1 MKLQFRHREKTEQ
14 RTENTGKDRKLL
26 IVSALII
33 MVPLLCLLV
42 VYIAGLG
49 RYQSCFLNG
58 TVIDMVDVSDM
69 SITELEGRIGQ
80 YSLRVIERQADGT
93 TLEEEIP
100 GSEIGLSYIST
111 EPLQT
116 ILQEQNSF
124 LWFVKQDAVY
134 EMEDMLHYEEAVL
147 VEKIGGL
154 SGFQKEFIQ
163 EPTDAYIADYVPG
176 SGFEL
181 VAETPG
187 NRLNRDKTIEV
198 IKAAVEGLEERV
210 DLE

>member
-1 MKLQFRHREKTEQ
+1 MKLQFKHWEKTEQ
-14 RTENTGKDRKLL
+14 KDENIGKKKRLL
-26 IVSALII
+26 IVSALI
-33 MVPLLCLLV
+33 MVPLLGLLV
-42 VYIAGLG
+42 FYIVGLG

-69 SITELEGRIGQ
+69 TIPELEGRIGQ

-134 EMEDMLHYEEAVL
+134 EMEDMLSYDEAALEEKVR
-147 VEKIGGL
+147 GL

-163 EPTDAYIADYVPG
+163 EPADAYIADYVSG

-181 VAETPG
+181 VAEKPG
-187 NRLNRDKTIEV
+187 NRLNRAGRT
-198 IKAAVEGLEERV
+198 GRSGGGRV
-210 DLE
+210 L